1 MRAEPVDFSG
11 RARKEAGDH
20 ANAPEASSD
29 SKTRRI
35 SLSCWPRQMKKEITV
50 VLQKCILKKKFD
62 CLGIKKKKNLG
73 THSKP

>member
-20 ANAPEASSD
+20 ANAPEANSD

-35 SLSCWPRQMKKEITV
+35 SLSCLGEAKKER
-50 VLQKCILKKKFD
+50 FF
-62 CLGIKKKKNLG
+62 KNG
-73 THSKP
+73 F